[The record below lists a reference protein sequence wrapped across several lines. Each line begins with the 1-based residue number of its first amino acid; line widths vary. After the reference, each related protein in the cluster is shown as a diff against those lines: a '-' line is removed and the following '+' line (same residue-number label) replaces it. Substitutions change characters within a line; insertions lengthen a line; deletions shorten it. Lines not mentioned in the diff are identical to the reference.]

1 MVTFLTT
8 PHVNIE
14 AYAMHV
20 TSNHTLNSEPSE
32 VQCGGF
38 KGQKWKFL
46 VEKKNEEFIALQQI
60 MVCIAFSAGVIY
72 RIYV

>member
-8 PHVNIE
+8 RHVNIE

-20 TSNHTLNSEPSE
+20 TSNHMLNSEPLE

-38 KGQKWKFL
+38 KGQKWEFL
-46 VEKKNEEFIALQQI
+46 VKKENQEFIALQQI
-60 MVCIAFSAGVIY
+60 MLCIAFSAGVIY